1 MDKITVKDVVGALE
15 EKYPLYYAEDFDNT
29 GLLTGSLNDPVQG
42 ILVTL
47 DSTEEVVEEAA
58 RRGCNLIV
66 SFHPIVFKGLRSLST
81 DSYVTRA
88 VVSAIRHGISIYA
101 LHTAMDNDFEGVNAA
116 ICERIG
122 LSDRQILIPK
132 PSSMGL
138 VTTYVPQKQ
147 ADRVREALFE
157 AGGGKIGR
165 YDGCSYNLS
174 GEGTFRPLEGASP
187 FVGEVGR
194 VHRENE
200 IRISMVF
207 PFHLKRQ
214 IVGALRRSHPY
225 EEPALEILLLDNP
238 HPQVGM
244 GMVGVLDE
252 EMDEMSFL
260 EMLKERLRSGC
271 VRYSDLLGRKIKKVA
286 VLGGAGAF
294 AISKAISFGADAFV
308 SADFKYH
315 DFFSANGRILL
326 ADIGHYESEQFT
338 KNILLDYLKEKF
350 TNFAVC
356 ISDEKTNPINYL

>member
-1 MDKITVKDVVGALE
+1 MDQTTVKDVIGCLQ
-15 EKYPLYYAEDFDNT
+15 EKYPLYYAEDFDNA
-29 GLLTGSLNDPVQG
+29 GLLTGSPDDPVRG

-66 SFHPIVFKGLRSLST
+66 SFHPIIFKGLHSLSA

-88 VVSAIRHGISIYA
+88 VVAAIRHGISIYA
-101 LHTAMDNDFEGVNAA
+101 LHTAMDNDFEGVNAG
-116 ICERIG
+116 ICDRLG
-122 LSDRQILIPK
+122 LSNRQILIPK

-147 ADRVREALFE
+147 ADRVREALFD

-194 VHRENE
+194 MHRENE
-200 IRISMVF
+200 VRISMVF
-207 PFHLKRQ
+207 PVHLKRQ
-214 IVGALRRSHPY
+214 IVDVLRRAHPY
-225 EEPALEILLLDNP
+225 EEPAYEILLLDNP
-238 HPQVGM
+238 HPQIGM
-244 GMVGVLDE
+244 GMVGVLEE
-252 EMDEMSFL
+252 EMEEMSFL
-260 EMLKERLRSGC
+260 EMLKERFRSGC
-271 VRYSDLLGRKIKKVA
+271 VRYSARLGKKIRKVA
-286 VLGGAGAF
+286 VLGGSGAF
-294 AISKAISFGADAFV
+294 AINRAISSGADALV

-315 DFFSANGRILL
+315 DFFLADRKILL

-350 TNFAVC
+350 TNFAIC
-356 ISDEKTNPINYL
+356 ISEEKTNPINYL